1 MASGV
6 SRSLPNISLGGSV
19 GPPGPAGPQGA
30 QGAPAT
36 PSPFEGFNVHL
47 DTDFNSSN
55 VGDVITGPWAFDFN
69 TTYFTSTHFN
79 LGTGVYTVP
88 EAGYWSI
95 KASGGDSGN
104 TPVCIAVNGV
114 PIQSNYNETG
124 GLNNNLFFLGAGDT
138 VSLLAGEANTYPKW
152 NNLYPPGNCI
162 ATYFSMYRATGTTG
176 AQGAQG
182 AQGVPGVPEFEGFNV
197 HLPTPLG
204 TAFPINSS
212 GQKITGWQHSYSPQ
226 FYTSP
231 NFDGSVYTAPQDG
244 HYMIKFGGSTGGNSV
259 AVAVND
265 VPIQANF
272 ADITG
277 LIEDVFF
284 LSAGDVVSIVIA
296 TDASMTFESLQDGTA
311 FSPNFPIATY
321 WSITLLEGT
330 AGATGAQGAP
340 GATGAQG
347 AQGEPG
353 GTGAQGAPGSTGA
366 QGSTGARGAQG
377 NPGAQGAQGAPGAG
391 SVSITC
397 PDGSLIL
404 SPSPLTTTGTIK
416 SRFVGWQ
423 AALVAN
429 LTQGTGNN
437 IITGWATSTVAFDP
451 TYRSTGL
458 TSSSSG
464 YFTVPGTLSGMWN
477 VKAQVV
483 TDDPQMRIYVAYGIG
498 FPTTAYF
505 MSGSFEENTYGVANI
520 DVNFSCLGG
529 TLISI
534 WTTKAAT
541 IYRDYVP
548 NPVTPNPIGTW
559 CNVTWLGT
567 TV

>member
-79 LGTGVYTVP
+79 LATGAYTVP
-88 EAGYWSI
+88 ELGYYSI
-95 KASGGDSGN
+95 KASGGDAGAA
-104 TPVCIAVNGV
+104 PICIAVNGV
-114 PIQSNYNETG
+114 PIQSNYNESA
-124 GLNNNLFFLGAGDT
+124 GLNNNLFFLSAGDVVT
-138 VSLLAGEANTYPKW
+138 LLAGVSGTYPKW

-162 ATYFSMYRATGTTG
+162 ATYFAMYRATGTTG

-182 AQGVPGVPEFEGFNV
+182 APGVPEFEGFNV
-197 HLPTPLG
+197 HLPLDV
-204 TAFPINSS
+204 AFAINSS
-212 GQKITGWQHSYSPQ
+212 GSKITGWVASHSPQ

-231 NFDGSVYTAPQDG
+231 NFNGSVYTAPRDG
-244 HYMIKFGGSTGGNSV
+244 HYLIKFGGSSTSPQSV

-272 ADITG
+272 DEIAGT
-277 LIEDVFF
+277 IETVFF
-284 LSAGDVVSIVIA
+284 LSAGDEVSIVVA
-296 TDASMTFESLQDGTA
+296 TDSSMTFKALQDLTS
-311 FSPNFPIATY
+311 FSPNYPVATY
-321 WSITLLEGT
+321 WSITLTEGT
-330 AGATGAQGAP
+330 AGATGAQGP
-340 GATGAQG
+340 QG
-347 AQGEPG
+347 AQGVPG
-353 GTGAQGAPGSTGA
+353 GTGAQGAQGVPGSTGA
-366 QGSTGARGAQG
+366 QGATGARGAQG

-429 LTQGTGNN
+429 LTQGAGNN